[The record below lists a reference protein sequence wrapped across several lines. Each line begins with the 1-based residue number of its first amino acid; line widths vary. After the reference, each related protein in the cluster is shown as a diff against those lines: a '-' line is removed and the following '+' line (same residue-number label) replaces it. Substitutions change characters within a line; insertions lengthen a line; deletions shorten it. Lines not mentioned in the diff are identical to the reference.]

1 MKVGTKVS
9 YKENNYTIVYDY
21 GNGQVEMKKDN
32 ERNTIELV
40 NKSELKKV

>member
-1 MKVGTKVS
+1 VKVGTKVS
-9 YKENNYTIVYDY
+9 YKENSYIIIHDY

>member
-1 MKVGTKVS
+1 MNVGTKVS
-9 YKENNYTIVYDY
+9 YKENNYIIIHDY